1 MNFFSTLKKNNK
13 YFIINESTQKNILNF
28 HGKSEICHTN
38 KSFLDFIIA
47 DLENCSNTE
56 LKDGYINTQEFC
68 AYRIFSTQ
76 IHGTENSEYHNYYPH
91 AIYEDGLWVSE
102 LMDPD
107 SENIKHRKSNSVT
120 KALISKYGEEE
131 VHKLFQYGMAR
142 IYHNNPLRGNL
153 DENENPFNFIDIKKY
168 KELKI
173 VKNIINDIKTLTDE
187 QRACLITLHATFQS
201 FGMSS
206 IIIPL
211 YLVNQIIRKEE
222 FVSSM
227 MSLREDLI
235 DHIPNEKGLINL
247 DELNETQQMVRQS
260 LTLASTTV
268 EDYLKFF
275 ESESVDRIMSKI
287 INHET
292 TTVELKSSFFKCQK
306 TNNVLKEIR
315 HECLKTIAG
324 FMNSKGGTLI
334 IGVRDDLEI
343 IGLEKDKI
351 SNKIPKVLIEN
362 EDEYTRLINR
372 YVMDCLGKEV
382 SNKISFVYE
391 TIQNK
396 RVCEISVERVN
407 GGVFCV
413 DTHFNKIKKYP
424 DKDPIFYL
432 RRDRETIILN
442 SQETHEYL
450 NRIQGI
456 DKKLN

>member
-1 MNFFSTLKKNNK
+1 
-13 YFIINESTQKNILNF
+13 
-28 HGKSEICHTN
+28 
-38 KSFLDFIIA
+38 
-47 DLENCSNTE
+47 
-56 LKDGYINTQEFC
+56 
-68 AYRIFSTQ
+68 
-76 IHGTENSEYHNYYPH
+76 
-91 AIYEDGLWVSE
+91 
-102 LMDPD
+102 
-107 SENIKHRKSNSVT
+107 
-120 KALISKYGEEE
+120 
-131 VHKLFQYGMAR
+131 
-142 IYHNNPLRGNL
+142 
-153 DENENPFNFIDIKKY
+153 
-168 KELKI
+168 
-173 VKNIINDIKTLTDE
+173 
-187 QRACLITLHATFQS
+187 
-201 FGMSS
+201 
-206 IIIPL
+206 
-211 YLVNQIIRKEE
+211 
-222 FVSSM
+222 

-235 DHIPNEKGLINL
+235 NPIPNEKGLINL

-424 DKDPIFYL
+424 DKEPIFYL